1 MYYFKSKDTKFQT
14 ILIYFVLREMTAG
27 GKMAMRIGKLKRLTV
42 DSDKPVISDF
52 GIISVS

>member
-1 MYYFKSKDTKFQT
+1 MYYFKTKDTKFQT

-42 DSDKPVISDF
+42 NSDKPVISDF